1 MPANDA
7 YTEMHFLEHDL
18 DDVAW
23 WRNGQDGGLTI
34 NRSWLRLPV
43 WSLSGGYYLD
53 EWLSPDR

>member
-53 EWLSPDR
+53 E